1 MRAIIALVVVSVS
14 ALVVEAGPL
23 KRLRERR
30 DDRTSRVE
38 VVVDK
43 DGAKKVTVRGGS
55 EAVVTKDRVEI
66 RQAAPRKGN

>member
-30 DDRTSRVE
+30 DDRASRAE
-38 VVVDK
+38 VVAEK
-43 DGAKKVTVRGGS
+43 DGARKITVRGGS
-55 EAVVTKDRVEI
+55 EAVITKDRVEI
-66 RQAAPRKGN
+66 RQAPAKKSN